1 MAYGRYSSRRRR
13 TSYRMP
19 RRPVRRARRTRR
31 TGRSGRA
38 QRIII
43 QVVGGP
49 GGQVP
54 VAVTAGKKGKRT
66 IRARF

>member
-1 MAYGRYSSRRRR
+1 MAYRRYARTRRR

-19 RRPVRRARRTRR
+19 RRPVRRTRRRR
-31 TGRSGRA
+31 TGAGRGRA

-66 IRARF
+66 IRARY